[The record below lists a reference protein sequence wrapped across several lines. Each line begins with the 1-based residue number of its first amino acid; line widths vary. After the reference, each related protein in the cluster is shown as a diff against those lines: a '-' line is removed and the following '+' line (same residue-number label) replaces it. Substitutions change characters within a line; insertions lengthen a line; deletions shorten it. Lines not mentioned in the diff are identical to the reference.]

1 MTNTVSSYQTN
12 PQAIAAGII
21 TQVISEKKSLSTVLS
36 SALQKKSQ
44 DKNNSLIQEL
54 CYGVFRWFPKLE
66 AIADFFIKKPLKEKD
81 SDIYILILIGFYQ
94 LDFMRMPDHA
104 AVFETAQAAEHLGK
118 PWAKKFINA
127 VLRNYLRT
135 KEKCEK
141 VVNQIPS
148 SFYAH
153 PVWLLEAFQKNW
165 PENWLSIVESNNQRP
180 PMTLRV
186 NNLKLSRDIYLDKL
200 KKENIQARACEYLS
214 SAVILNAACDVEKLP
229 GYAEGEFSVQDSAAQ
244 LAAELLLLLPGQRVL
259 DACAAPGGKTTHILE
274 TEQNLNKLIAID
286 NKVARLNKV
295 KENLARLHLD
305 ATLMLADATHSETWW
320 DGKSFDRI
328 LLDAPC
334 SATGIIRRH
343 PDIKIIRQ
351 PEGIIAQTEPQSKL
365 LHALW
370 PLLKPGGLLLYAS
383 CSIFPEENT
392 LLLENFLKDQP
403 DACED
408 VIHATWGIPQKVGR
422 QILPSYE
429 MDGFFYARLCK
440 TRLLA

>member
-1 MTNTVSSYQTN
+1 MQKKILK
-12 PQAIAAGII
+12 P
-21 TQVISEKKSLSTVLS
+21 QVIATTIILKVIYEKKSLSAILL
-36 SALQKKSQ
+36 SALQKNSQ

-66 AIADFFIKKPLKEKD
+66 AMANFFIQKPLKEKD
-81 SDIYILILIGFYQ
+81 FDVYILILIGFYQ
-94 LDFMRMPDHA
+94 LDFLRMPDHA
-104 AVFETAQAAEHLGK
+104 AVFETAQAAGQLKK
-118 PWAKKFINA
+118 PWATKLINA
-127 VLRNYLRT
+127 VLRNYLRS

-141 VVNQIPS
+141 AISQMPS
-148 SFYAH
+148 AFYAH
-153 PVWLLEAFQKNW
+153 PIWLLEAFQKNW
-165 PENWLSIVESNNQRP
+165 PENWLSIVKSNNQKP
-180 PMTLRV
+180 PMTLRI
-186 NNLKLSRDIYLDKL
+186 NKLKLSCDIYWDKL
-200 KKENIQARACEYLS
+200 KKENIQAKLQPCEYLS
-214 SAVILNAACDVEKLP
+214 NAIILNTACDARKLP

-244 LAAELLLLLPGQRVL
+244 LAAELLLLSPGQRVL

-274 TEQNLNKLIAID
+274 TERNLNELIAVD
-286 NKVARLNKV
+286 NKAARLNKV
-295 KENLARLHLD
+295 KENLERLHLD
-305 ATLMLADATHSETWW
+305 ATLILADAAHPETWW
-320 DGKSFDRI
+320 DGKEFDRI

-351 PEGIIAQTEPQSKL
+351 LEDIRDQTEQQSKL

-370 PLLKPGGLLLYAS
+370 PLLKPGGLLLYVT

-392 LLLENFLKDQP
+392 LLLENFLKKQT

-408 VIHATWGIPQKVGR
+408 IIHATWGAAQKVGR

-440 TRLLA
+440 IKF